1 MKVWLDAQIS
11 PGIASWLRETFA
23 LEVVAVRDLGLLAAS
38 DEDIFMA
45 ARAAQATVMT
55 KDADFVAIQE
65 RHGPPPQIVWLTCGN
80 SSNARLRVLPA
91 GCWPVARVML
101 DSGERLVEI
110 GDDRTREP
118 TG

>member
-23 LEVVAVRDLGLLAAS
+23 LEAVAVRDLGLLAAS

-55 KDADFVAIQE
+55 KD
-65 RHGPPPQIVWLTCGN
+65 GN
-80 SSNARLRVLPA
+80 VIL
-91 GCWPVARVML
+91 
-101 DSGERLVEI
+101 
-110 GDDRTREP
+110 
-118 TG
+118 